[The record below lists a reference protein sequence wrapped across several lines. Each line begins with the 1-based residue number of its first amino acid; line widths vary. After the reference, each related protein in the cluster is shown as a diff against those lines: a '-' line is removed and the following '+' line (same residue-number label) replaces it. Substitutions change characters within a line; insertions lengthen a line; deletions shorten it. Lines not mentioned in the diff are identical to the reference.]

1 MQVFSEADDWAGV
14 VPGTSRADPRTTTVA
29 ATLMALSGFAGLGY
43 QMIWTAQFGVWLGH
57 EIIAVLAVMAAFFG
71 GLALGAL
78 LLGRRI
84 AASTRPALWYAGC
97 EALVALWG
105 LLLIGL
111 LDVATPWLAS
121 FIGEQPSWWWHAAL
135 AFGGPFVLLLPATC
149 AMGATLPAMVRVASR
164 VAQRANA
171 ADAPASAAVAI
182 GRLYAANTAGAVAG
196 VLVAAFVLVPQL
208 GLRQATLVCV
218 AINAV
223 CAVAA
228 LRGLPRRLPTGPA
241 LPGPEMAHSGD
252 AGHTASAGRFG
263 AGRHDASRA
272 AHLLLFATGLL
283 GIGYEVVVVRV
294 LSELA
299 EDTIYTYAILLA
311 VYLLGSAAGAAI
323 YQRWLAPRLAGPRL
337 RAALLIA
344 LCLSMLGGAFLLSQ
358 CALLQAQLAA
368 LVGHGVAPALL
379 VETMLAMAGFGA
391 PTLVMGALFSHLCV
405 EAQAGGHDLG
415 IAFAAN
421 TLGAALAPL
430 MFGMLLVPLAGPGAL
445 LLAIAGAY
453 LLLLPLAAWR
463 RPTAWLAAL
472 ATLLTVLLCP
482 PLRFVDLPDGGR
494 ILDYRIGPM
503 ASVSVVEDADGVARM
518 RINNRQQE
526 GSSATGLT
534 DARQAYL
541 PLLLHPAP
549 RSALF
554 LGLGTGVTASAA
566 AEDPRI
572 TVDAVELLPEVIAA
586 ARLFRAPAGSASAA
600 LPAGAPH
607 IIAADARR
615 YVRASA
621 KRYDV
626 IVADLFHPARSGA
639 GALYTAEHFAAIK
652 TRLLPGG
659 VVCQWLPLHQLDL
672 ASLRSIVHAFL
683 LVYPNASALL
693 ATNSLETPVLGL
705 IAHADG
711 TTFSLA
717 QLGTRLAAAEGAERR
732 RALRLDE
739 PFAVLGSFIAGP
751 AALAAF
757 VAAAPANTDD
767 RPLVTHL
774 APFATYAPEA
784 LPRERLLSLLAQ
796 VKVTPSDLLGA
807 ATSATSATNATSA
820 NNATIATIATNGSD
834 KLDNLDS
841 QAWRARL
848 TAYWRARDAFLLVG
862 SGVRPTPDPQAM
874 LAQVG
879 APLLDIVRASPDF
892 RPAYDPLL
900 QMALALSASDLPAAR
915 ILLGQL
921 NAAQPARDEAKAA
934 MAQLERIAPR

>member
-1 MQVFSEADDWAGV
+1 MQAFSETDGWSDRERASALVRD
-14 VPGTSRADPRTTTVA
+14 PGLTVA
-29 ATLMALSGFAGLGY
+29 AALMALSGFAGLGY
-43 QMIWTAQFGVWLGH
+43 QMIWSAQFGVWLGH

-84 AASTRPALWYAGC
+84 GASARPAHWYAAC
-97 EALVALWG
+97 EALVAVWG

-111 LDVATPWLAS
+111 LNVANPWLAGL
-121 FIGEQPSWWWHAAL
+121 IGEQPSLWWHSTV
-135 AFGGPFVLLLPATC
+135 AFVGPLVLLLPATC
-149 AMGATLPAMVRVASR
+149 AMGATLPAMIGATAGTRERDGVRE
-164 VAQRANA
+164 RARDGA
-171 ADAPASAAVAI
+171 GTVI

-208 GLRQATLVCV
+208 GLRKATLVCV
-218 AINAV
+218 VINV
-223 CAVAA
+223 ICALAA
-228 LRGLPRRLPTGPA
+228 MLALPAGAPNAGSLDQNSSGARNTTPGTMLSRSASALAGRATIERRRL
-241 LPGPEMAHSGD
+241 LP
-252 AGHTASAGRFG
+252 
-263 AGRHDASRA
+263 
-272 AHLLLFATGLL
+272 LLFATGLL

-299 EDTIYTYAILLA
+299 EDTVYTYAILLA
-311 VYLLGSAAGAAI
+311 VYLLGTAAGAAA
-323 YQRWLAPRLAGPRL
+323 YQRWLAPRIATIRLGGPQIRSI
-337 RAALLIA
+337 LLIA
-344 LCLSMLGGAFLLSQ
+344 LCASMLGGALMLAQ
-358 CALLQAQLAA
+358 GAQAQALL
-368 LVGHGVAPALL
+368 GSWFGKGVAPSLLIEAL
-379 VETMLAMAGFGA
+379 LAMAGFAA
-391 PTLVMGALFSHLCV
+391 PTVVMGALFSHLCV
-405 EAQAGGHDLG
+405 EAQTAGQDLG
-415 IAFAAN
+415 AALAAN
-421 TLGAALAPL
+421 TIGAALAPL
-430 MFGMLLVPLAGPGAL
+430 LFGMLLAPVAGARAL

-453 LLLLPLAAWR
+453 LLLLPLPAWR
-463 RPTAWLAAL
+463 QRASWLGAL
-472 ATLLTVLLCP
+472 ATLATLLLCP
-482 PLRFVDLPDGGR
+482 PLRFVDVPEGGR
-494 ILDYRIGPM
+494 ILDYRIGAM
-503 ASVSVVEDADGVARM
+503 ASVSVIEDADGVARM

-526 GSSATGLT
+526 GSSASYLT

-554 LGLGTGVTASAA
+554 LGLGTGVTANAA

-572 TVDAVELLPEVIAA
+572 AVDAVELLPEVIAA
-586 ARLFRAPAGSASAA
+586 SGLFRRTGVGTGKAES
-600 LPAGAPH
+600 PH
-607 IIAADARR
+607 LIAADARR

-639 GALYTAEHFAAIK
+639 GALYTTEHFAAIK

-672 ASLRSIVHAFL
+672 ASLRSIVRAFV
-683 LVYPNASALL
+683 LVYPDASALL

-711 TTFSLA
+711 GAFSLP
-717 QLGTRLAAAEGAERR
+717 QLRTRLAAADGLERR

-751 AALAAF
+751 RALTAF
-757 VAAAPANTDD
+757 SAPAPANTDD
-767 RPLVTHL
+767 RPVVTHL

-796 VKVTPSDLLGA
+796 LKLSPAELLGA
-807 ATSATSATNATSA
+807 DGAGVDDVERRAERRAF
-820 NNATIATIATNGSD
+820 D
-834 KLDNLDS
+834 
-841 QAWRARL
+841 ARL
-848 TAYWRARDAFLLVG
+848 AAYWRARDAFLALG
-862 SGVRPTPDPQAM
+862 SGVRPTPNPQEM

-900 QMALALSASDLPAAR
+900 QMALALAASDRPAAR
-915 ILLGQL
+915 LLLRQL
-921 NAAQPARDEAKAA
+921 HNAQPARPEAGAA
-934 MAQLERIAPR
+934 LAQLEHIDPPH